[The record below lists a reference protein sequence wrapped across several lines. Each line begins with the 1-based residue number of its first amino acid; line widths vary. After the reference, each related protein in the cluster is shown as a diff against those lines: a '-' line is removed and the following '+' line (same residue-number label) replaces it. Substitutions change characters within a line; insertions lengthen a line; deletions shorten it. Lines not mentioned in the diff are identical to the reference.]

1 MRFSFLSLALAC
13 TLTPAAAFAADGD
26 STTADTASGK
36 HVAITGGFIASDAG
50 PAPAISL
57 SYLFNDNWS
66 VELWGTADKIEQHD
80 RIKHGPKIG
89 TYEHQPVSLSAQ
101 YHFGNVDN
109 SFRPFVGLGYF
120 HSDKLRLIDGAPALE
135 GTNLGRMNGA
145 ALALGVDMNIDSTW
159 FARADVR
166 ALGSNSKI
174 KTTDAALP
182 SRQDGMLMAGF
193 SIGARF

>member
-1 MRFSFLSLALAC
+1 MRFSSIALALAC
-13 TLTPAAAFAADGD
+13 AFAPAAAFANDD
-26 STTADTASGK
+26 VADTASGK

-50 PAPAISL
+50 PAPAVSL

-66 VELWGTADKIEQHD
+66 VELWGTADKIEQHA
-80 RIKHGPKIG
+80 RLKHGPKVG

-120 HSDKLRLIDGAPALE
+120 RSDTLRQLEGTPALD
-135 GTNLGRMNGA
+135 GTNLGRMEGA
-145 ALALGVDMNIDSTW
+145 ALAVGVDMNIDSTW
-159 FARADVR
+159 FARADIR
-166 ALGSNSKI
+166 GLGSNSKI
-174 KTTDAALP
+174 RTDAISR
-182 SRQDGMLMAGF
+182 SRQDGMVMAGF